1 MKILANAISENMILW
16 TTTVLAIIILF
27 LIRQIYETLKFSK
40 RGSQMKSLTDVM
52 SQKTDSVRYCCLS
65 HNYSFPLDKQSYE
78 TSKYYWGVYTYYQ
91 GLAVRGHWIRMYC
104 EMKTV
109 YAPFQ
114 ILGLEHSKFLA
125 LVDND

>member
-1 MKILANAISENMILW
+1 MKLQNITEAS
-16 TTTVLAIIILF
+16 
-27 LIRQIYETLKFSK
+27 TL
-40 RGSQMKSLTDVM
+40 
-52 SQKTDSVRYCCLS
+52 
-65 HNYSFPLDKQSYE
+65 
-78 TSKYYWGVYTYYQ
+78 TYYL
-91 GLAVRGHWIRMYC
+91 GLPVRGHWIRMYC